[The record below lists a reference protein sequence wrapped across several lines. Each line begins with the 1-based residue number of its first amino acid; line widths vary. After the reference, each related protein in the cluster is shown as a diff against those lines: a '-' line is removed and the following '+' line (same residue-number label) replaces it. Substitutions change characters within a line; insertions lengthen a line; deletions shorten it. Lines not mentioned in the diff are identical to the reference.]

1 MKLIEWKTS
10 QVIAAIAGSVL
21 MLSPALADRG
31 GILRW
36 VPVATG
42 AGLLFTIPSNK
53 HGRDEDDDL
62 VAYIKAGWEVFS
74 QGAVKE
80 TKEILAETAPPSINR
95 WVDSVATS
103 FTDPLELFR
112 RLHEKSFLLVAETG
126 GGKTW
131 LMHQS
136 VLFATET
143 RDQFLVLDKSYGK
156 RGDKGDT
163 PEEKEKNRLM
173 TTWWRL
179 PVGKQIFL
187 FGEDNVENL
196 PDLLYSAYQER
207 NRRKSAIEKAA
218 QTGQPIPSFPC
229 YRLYITEWNQTQA
242 SYAKLRSAAFESL
255 DKDEEPPAL
264 PSPETLDFWKDE
276 LLFDGHGYNMFL
288 GLDVQSA
295 AVGRTNIDK
304 SQQSQVNWLL
314 MGSTAIN
321 ITEVGKLI
329 TNPKDWVSRVQAA
342 RSLPGMQ
349 RAGIAIIDGK
359 PYLYN
364 PVPYGD
370 GLVVPQVQDARS
382 DVEQWLDLR
391 KPDIVTWISDQPMAS
406 PSSSFDQRFKVEF
419 PQGFRDRKATNPYW
433 VAFKDFFQTV
443 KGAS

>member
-1 MKLIEWKTS
+1 MSLIKWNTA
-10 QVIAAIAGSVL
+10 QVQGAIAGSLLLV
-21 MLSPALADRG
+21 SPALADQG
-31 GILRW
+31 GILR
-36 VPVATG
+36 VLPPIAG
-42 AGLLFTIPSNK
+42 AGMLLTLPSRT
-53 HGRDEDDDL
+53 HSREEDDDFF
-62 VAYIKAGWEVFS
+62 AYLKAGWDAFT
-74 QGAVKE
+74 QGAVTEAKQ
-80 TKEILAETAPPSINR
+80 ILADTAPPQVNR
-95 WVDSVATS
+95 WVDSIATTFS
-103 FTDPLELFR
+103 DPLDLFK

-136 VLFATET
+136 VLFATDT

-156 RGDKGDT
+156 RGMD
-163 PEEKEKNRLM
+163 
-173 TTWWRL
+173 WWRL
-179 PVGKQIFL
+179 PVGKQVFL

-196 PDLLYSAYQER
+196 PDLLYSAYCER
-207 NRRKSAIEKAA
+207 NRRKKAIEQAA
-218 QTGQPIPSFPC
+218 QAGRDIPSFPR

-242 SYAKLRSAAFESL
+242 SYAQLRAAALEGL

-264 PSPETLDFWKDE
+264 PSPDKLDFWKDE

-321 ITEVGKLI
+321 TTEVGKLI
-329 TNPKDWVSRVQAA
+329 PNAKDWVSRVQAA

-349 RAGIAIIDGK
+349 RAGIAIVDGK

-370 GLVVPQVQDARS
+370 GLMLPEETQQLNE
-382 DVEQWLDLR
+382 VEQWLELR
-391 KPDIVTWISDQPMAS
+391 KPDVISIMSNQENAS
-406 PSSSFDQRFKVEF
+406 ASGIFDQIKLDF
-419 PQGFRDRKATNPYW
+419 PKGYANRRSDNPYW
-433 VAFKDFFQTV
+433 LALKEFVVQYKNQGV
-443 KGAS
+443 